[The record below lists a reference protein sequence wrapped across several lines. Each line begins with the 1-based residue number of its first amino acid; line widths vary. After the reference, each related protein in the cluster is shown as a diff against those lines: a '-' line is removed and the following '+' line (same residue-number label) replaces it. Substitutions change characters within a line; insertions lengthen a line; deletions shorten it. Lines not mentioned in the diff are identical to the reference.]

1 MKSHACLCLVLAGV
15 FCVAFFSGACADEVP
30 LTLKPQVNPWA
41 VYDWKN
47 AMKQ

>member
-1 MKSHACLCLVLAGV
+1 MHAFVYCWREFLRC
-15 FCVAFFSGACADEVP
+15 FFSGACADELP
-30 LTLKPQVNPWA
+30 LTLKPQVNPRA